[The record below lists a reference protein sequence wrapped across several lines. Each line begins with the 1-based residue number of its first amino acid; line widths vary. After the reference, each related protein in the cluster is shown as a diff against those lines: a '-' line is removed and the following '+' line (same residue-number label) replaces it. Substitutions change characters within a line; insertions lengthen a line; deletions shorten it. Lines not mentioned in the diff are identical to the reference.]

1 MYVESVRI
9 TLCSRTASCRPG
21 ARLARARETAAKLGI
36 CLDFSAGRPVAA
48 ASAPQVLNQGCA

>member
-1 MYVESVRI
+1 MHS
-9 TLCSRTASCRPG
+9 AGSCRPG

-48 ASAPQVLNQGCA
+48 ASAPQVLNKGCV

>member
-21 ARLARARETAAKLGI
+21 ARLAAKLGI